1 MNTRIPKKALV
12 PLSVGA
18 ALVVLVAVLVYLGLT
33 GGPSQPQP
41 RTVSQASTPLRSAPV
56 VPPASTPS
64 AGAKQAAGTAPGTPA
79 ASKPAASGSQAAAMT
94 SSSPTVPPTSPASKP
109 AGGPMPAGKPGS
121 AGTPSMGPSS
131 TRPAGAKSDPEAAV
145 VGMGQRGRG
154 DPFSPLVVP
163 ESQRAAPGPALPPP
177 PGVGLPMPP
186 GFATPGAG
194 PSTPPP
200 PPPGAGM
207 RVSGIMGSRQ
217 RVAIIEVEGQTYIVG
232 VGERVG
238 DAVVVSI
245 LPDKVIMKQNNVTF
259 ELGFGGE
266 RSS

>member
-1 MNTRIPKKALV
+1 MITRIPKKALV
-12 PLSVGA
+12 PLSVGGV
-18 ALVVLVAVLVYLGLT
+18 LVVLVAVLAYLGLT
-33 GGPSQPQP
+33 GGPTQP
-41 RTVSQASTPLRSAPV
+41 RPRAVTQASTPLRAAPV
-56 VPPASTPS
+56 VPPPSTPS
-64 AGAKQAAGTAPGTPA
+64 AGSKQATGTVPGPQGSGTPSAPGPSTASKPTAPPMSQ
-79 ASKPAASGSQAAAMT
+79 ASKPAAGSA
-94 SSSPTVPPTSPASKP
+94 
-109 AGGPMPAGKPGS
+109 PAGKPGP
-121 AGTPSMGPSS
+121 AGTASGGS
-131 TRPAGAKSDPEAAV
+131 TRTKPGGAPADPEAAV
-145 VGMGQRGRG
+145 VGLGQRGRS

-163 ESQRAAPGPALPPP
+163 ETQRATPGPALPPP

-217 RVAIIEVEGQTYIVG
+217 RVAIIEAEGQTYIVG

-238 DAVVVSI
+238 EAVVVSI